1 MYPLPPVLSNRGERL
16 ALSATATETMKYEI
30 LLNILDK
37 LRSETSAK
45 HSARY
50 LPSITEP
57 EQINNARSRAFIH
70 LYLKVLFGILDFDDR
85 EKQITDGSYDG
96 GIDGYYIEENTKQI
110 YLIQSKFRTT
120 EKNFETKEIALE
132 EVLKMDVNRILEGE
146 ECDENGNSYNGKI
159 KQLQREVSSLP
170 DVARYSYKVVFLAN
184 LPNISS
190 SKLRQLTGGYAVEV
204 FDFEKSYETLV
215 FPVISGTY
223 FTASDISI
231 PIDLS
236 NKNAGSKIS
245 YTVKT
250 KISDCEITVLFAP
263 TIEIAKIMNKY
274 KNSILKYNPRSYLDL
289 EGQSVNNAIRETILN
304 TDTNE
309 FALYN
314 NGITMLSD
322 ETYINEK
329 IGQKNKAQLTVKNP
343 QIINGGQTSY
353 TLSRIYSEHQN
364 KNPEEI
370 FKEKEV
376 LLKIITLIDNNS
388 HENKLQL
395 IDEISNATN
404 KQTPVINADRFAN
417 EILHQKIQKKV
428 FDKFG
433 LLYERKRG
441 EFSDGL
447 MSNYIDPATLI
458 ERNQFLRLF
467 YSANGKINKG
477 VQKKLFQK
485 NSFTDL
491 NVDDDVSFDRF
502 FLGFHVFR
510 QLTKDRKP
518 YQKIEKSVYA
528 KVYAYCQLFILEG
541 VQIDSATMEANL
553 QKLDAKWAEF
563 IQEWRKNTT
572 RWKRTHIDKST
583 GESKVTFR
591 ETKYYES
598 TEFEKDIA
606 TFFKPAQCNS

>member
-1 MYPLPPVLSNRGERL
+1 MCAAEREGEGFYVPSTPSVGGR
-16 ALSATATETMKYEI
+16 ALGFTRKSQFMKYEV
-30 LLNILDK
+30 LLRILDK
-37 LRSETSAK
+37 LRAEASTK
-45 HSARY
+45 HSTRY
-50 LPSITEP
+50 LPSDLDIEKV
-57 EQINNARSRAFIH
+57 NNARSRAFIH
-70 LYLKVLFGILDFDDR
+70 LYLKVLFGMLDFDER
-85 EKQITDGSYDG
+85 EKHITDGPYDG
-96 GIDGYYIEENTKQI
+96 GIDGYYIAEDTKQI

-120 EKNFETKEIALE
+120 ESNFENKHIALE
-132 EVLKMDVNRILEGE
+132 EILTMDVNRILDGE
-146 ECDENGNSYNGKI
+146 DCDENGNTYNGKI

-170 DVARYSYKVVFLAN
+170 DVARYSYKVVLLAN

-190 SKLRQLTGGYAVEV
+190 TKLRQLAGGYAVEV
-204 FDFEKSYETLV
+204 FDFEKSYKKLV

-245 YTVKT
+245 YTVRT
-250 KISDCEITVLFAP
+250 KISDCEITVLFVP
-263 TIEIAKIMNKY
+263 TIEVAKIMNKY

-289 EGQSVNNAIRETILN
+289 EGQSVNNAIRETIISSE
-304 TDTNE
+304 TNE

-353 TLSRIYSEHQN
+353 TLSRIYDEHRN
-364 KNPEEI
+364 NNPEAV
-370 FKEKEV
+370 FQEKEV
-376 LLKIITLIDNNS
+376 LLKIITLIDDSS
-388 HENKLQL
+388 HEDKLQL

-428 FDKFG
+428 FDRYG

-447 MSNYIDPATLI
+447 KDGYVNSSSII

-477 VQKKLFQK
+477 FQKRLFQK
-485 NSFTDL
+485 NDFPDL
-491 NVDDDVSFDRF
+491 NLEDDLAFDRF

-510 QLTKDRKP
+510 QLMKDKNP
-518 YQKIEKSVYA
+518 NQALGKHIYA
-528 KVYAYCQLFILEG
+528 KVFIYNRLFFSQGLHVDVPTI
-541 VQIDSATMEANL
+541 EANL
-553 QKLDAKWAEF
+553 KTLEEKWQEF
-563 IQEWRKNTT
+563 M
-572 RWKRTHIDKST
+572 H
-583 GESKVTFR
+583 
-591 ETKYYES
+591 
-598 TEFEKDIA
+598 
-606 TFFKPAQCNS
+606 

>member
-1 MYPLPPVLSNRGERL
+1 
-16 ALSATATETMKYEI
+16 MKYEI

-37 LRSETSAK
+37 IRLEASAK

-50 LPSITEP
+50 LPPLDAP
-57 EQINNARSRAFIH
+57 EKINNARSRAFIH
-70 LYLKVLFGILDFDDR
+70 LYLKVLFGLIEFDER
-85 EKQITDGSYDG
+85 ERLISDGSYDG
-96 GIDGYYIEENTKQI
+96 GIDGYYIDKETKQI

-120 EKNFETKEIALE
+120 EKNFESKNIALE
-132 EVLKMDVNRILEGE
+132 EILQMDVNRILEGE
-146 ECDENGNSYNGKI
+146 VCDEVGNPYNGKI
-159 KQLQREVSSLP
+159 KQIQREVSELS
-170 DVARYSYKVVFLAN
+170 DIARYSYRVVLLAN
-184 LPNISS
+184 VESISQT
-190 SKLRQLTGGYAVEV
+190 KLRLLTGGYPVDV
-204 FDFEKSYETLV
+204 FDFEKSYDQLV

-263 TIEIAKIMNKY
+263 TIEIAKIMNKF

-289 EGQSVNNAIRETILN
+289 EGQAVNNAIRATIFETE
-304 TDTNE
+304 TNE

-353 TLSRIYSEHQN
+353 TLSRIYSEHKNDNVEAIFQN
-364 KNPEEI
+364 
-370 FKEKEV
+370 KEV
-376 LLKIITLIDNNS
+376 LLKIITLIDNSS
-388 HENKLQL
+388 HENKLKL

-404 KQTPVINADRFAN
+404 KQTPVINADKFAN
-417 EILHQKIQKKV
+417 EILHQKIQRVV
-428 FDKFG
+428 FDRYG

-447 MSNYIDPATLI
+447 MNGYIDPSILI
-458 ERNQFLRLF
+458 ERNLFLRLF
-467 YSANGKINKG
+467 YSSNGKLRKG

-485 NSFTDL
+485 NDLTDMDINNL
-491 NVDDDVSFDRF
+491 AAFDRF
-502 FLGFHVFR
+502 SLGFSVFKK
-510 QLTKDRKP
+510 LDSNRKIN
-518 YQKIEKSVYA
+518 QKIESKIYLKVFAYIQMFENEDVKTEA
-528 KVYAYCQLFILEG
+528 KLEENIKMLDTKWL
-541 VQIDSATMEANL
+541 QFMEDRRVTA
-553 QKLDAKWAEF
+553 AHW
-563 IQEWRKNTT
+563 IRT
-572 RWKRTHIDKST
+572 RVNKVT
-583 GESKVTFR
+583 GETKVQFR
-591 ETKYYES
+591 EIQYLNSSEL
-598 TEFEKDIA
+598 EKDIIK
-606 TFFKPAQCNS
+606 FFNGNARNPFANNLPNASEPIIN

>member
-1 MYPLPPVLSNRGERL
+1 
-16 ALSATATETMKYEI
+16 MKYEI
-30 LLNILDK
+30 LINILDK
-37 LRSETSAK
+37 IRAEAPTK
-45 HSARY
+45 YVRY
-50 LPSITEP
+50 KPSDSEP
-57 EQINNARSRAFIH
+57 EKINNARSRAFIH
-70 LYLKVLFGILDFDDR
+70 LYLKVLFGILTFDER
-85 EKQITDGSYDG
+85 ERLITDESYDG
-96 GIDGYYIEENTKQI
+96 GIDGYYIDSETKSI

-120 EKNFETKEIALE
+120 EKNFENKEIALTE
-132 EVLKMDVNRILEGE
+132 ILAMDINRVLEGE
-146 ECDENGNSYNGKI
+146 ECDENGNTYNGKI
-159 KQLQREVSSLP
+159 KQLQREVSNLS
-170 DVARYSYKVVFLAN
+170 DIARYTYKVILLAN
-184 LPNISS
+184 LVDITPA
-190 SKLRQLTGGYAVEV
+190 KLRQLTGGYSVDV
-204 FDFEKSYETLV
+204 FDFEKSYEKLV

-289 EGQSVNNAIRETILN
+289 EGQNVNNSIRATILN
-304 TDTNE
+304 TETNE

-353 TLSRIYSEHQN
+353 TLSRIYNEYQN
-364 KNPEEI
+364 KNPEQI
-370 FKEKEV
+370 FQEKEV
-376 LLKIITLIDNNS
+376 LLKIITLIDNDS
-388 HENKLQL
+388 HEDKLRL

-417 EILHQKIQKKV
+417 EIFHQKIQKKV
-428 FDKFG
+428 FDRYG

-447 MSNYIDPATLI
+447 KNGYIDNSTVI

-467 YSANGKINKG
+467 YSANGMVNKG
-477 VQKKLFQK
+477 VQKKLFQ
-485 NSFTDL
+485 NNNFSEL
-491 NVDDDVSFDRF
+491 NIADNQSFDKF
-502 FLGFHVFR
+502 FLGFNVFS
-510 QLTKDRKP
+510 QLIKDKKP
-518 YQKIEKSVYA
+518 NQRVEKHIYA
-528 KVYAYCQLFILEG
+528 KVFAYNQLFFCEGLKTDKETIASNIKKLEEKWKIFIESQKQNSIHG
-541 VQIDSATMEANL
+541 KRQFID
-553 QKLDAKWAEF
+553 
-563 IQEWRKNTT
+563 KNTGEI
-572 RWKRTHIDKST
+572 KFFFS
-583 GESKVTFR
+583 ESK
-591 ETKYYES
+591 YYRS
-598 TEFEKDIA
+598 NVFEKDVDR
-606 TFFKPAQCNS
+606 FFCK